1 MFAVRV
7 TVMTALLLAGVL
19 YIFLLSFPHS
29 CRDSQQI
36 IVQVAEDHDINSF
49 GHTVVRF
56 YIIFFKGVYVWK
68 TAVRAKRGSIVLQI
82 DGLTLILCV
91 ICPKFSNAYC

>member
-56 YIIFFKGVYVWK
+56 YIIFLKVSTCGKQRSERREEALSY
-68 TAVRAKRGSIVLQI
+68 RLM
-82 DGLTLILCV
+82 D
-91 ICPKFSNAYC
+91 